1 MHCWGSTMVAATI
14 IVSLNTYFIMAKGSA
29 MGLWKG
35 KKGSSVFYQI
45 KNTNS
50 MQKQG
55 IRERNYEPSN
65 PQSARQA
72 SQRMRMFPAQ
82 AVYGV
87 LKDTIERSWQGVKY
101 GQMTRQAYLK
111 SALRSDIF
119 PAVSKGD
126 GVIVPGPYQIAKG
139 SLGEVKTTVTQNG
152 AAQALLL
159 FDTPYVG
166 GSTIGEVSNFLLE
179 ANPWLKEGD
188 QITIVL
194 CYTGNNEVVEFNW
207 WVKSF
212 YIDPENNIEFDSL
225 EAGLFPLGIDVS
237 WNAAGLLWAPRDDA
251 FIYAAA
257 CIVSREGTIPMRTN
271 ATLNVNTAVLPDY
284 YGATARAKAQRS
296 YMKALTVQ
304 STDWPVDPGTD
315 GGGGD
320 DTINITVSQISFG
333 SDGGE
338 TSVPGGT
345 VSGGGEY
352 LPGETVWL
360 VATPNGT
367 NTFQG
372 WYPSA
377 EDARNNTNRI
387 SANANYGFTAGDT
400 VVTSTT
406 IVGRFNA
413 PL

>member
-1 MHCWGSTMVAATI
+1 
-14 IVSLNTYFIMAKGSA
+14 MAKGSA

-65 PQSARQA
+65 PKSARQA
-72 SQRMRMFPAQ
+72 GQRMRMYPAQ

-111 SALRSDIF
+111 SALRSEFF
-119 PAVSKGD
+119 PAVSKED

-139 SLGEVKTTVTQNG
+139 SLGEVKASLTESG
-152 AAQALLL
+152 AANIGFNFTAPSAEGATVGEFSTALLENN
-159 FDTPYVG
+159 T
-166 GSTIGEVSNFLLE
+166 
-179 ANPWLKEGD
+179 WLKEGD
-188 QITIVL
+188 QITVVL
-194 CYTGNNEVVEFNW
+194 CYTNVNTVVQFNW
-207 WVKSF
+207 WIGSV
-212 YIDPENNIEFDSL
+212 YIDPQNAAELNSYASGFVPFNL
-225 EAGLFPLGIDVS
+225 EISYGGAGLNYAPLNDE
-237 WNAAGLLWAPRDDA
+237 

-257 CIVSREGTIPMRTN
+257 CIVSREGTTPLRSN
-271 ATLNVNTAVLPDY
+271 ATLAVNAAALPDY
-284 YGATARAKAQRS
+284 YGTAARAKAQRS

-304 STDWPVDPGTD
+304 STDWPVDPGTE

-333 SDGGE
+333 SDGQE

-360 VATPNGT
+360 VATPSGT

-377 EDARNNTNRI
+377 EDARNNRNRI
-387 SANANYGFTAGDT
+387 SANANYGFDAGGT

>member
-1 MHCWGSTMVAATI
+1 
-14 IVSLNTYFIMAKGSA
+14 

-45 KNTNS
+45 KNSNS
-50 MQKQG
+50 LQKQG
-55 IRERNYEPSN
+55 VRERNYEPAN
-65 PQSARQA
+65 PKSARQA
-72 SQRMRMFPAQ
+72 GQRMRMYPAQ

-111 SALRSDIF
+111 SALRSEFF

-139 SLGEVKTTVTQNG
+139 SLGEVKATLTENGIAQFDFNFATSGTDTTVG
-152 AAQALLL
+152 ALSSALLE
-159 FDTPYVG
+159 
-166 GSTIGEVSNFLLE
+166 S
-179 ANPWLKEGD
+179 NPWLREGD
-188 QITIVL
+188 QITTVL
-194 CYTGNNEVVEFNW
+194 CYTGDASITRFNW
-207 WVKSF
+207 FVGSI
-212 YIDPENNIEFDSL
+212 YIDPNDDTKLTPEDSPFVPFGF
-225 EAGLFPLGIDVS
+225 EVAFGSGLSYSPIDEQ
-237 WNAAGLLWAPRDDA
+237 

-257 CIVSREGTIPMRTN
+257 CIVSREGTTPMRTN
-271 ATLNVNTAVLPDY
+271 ATLSVNAAALPDY
-284 YGATARAKAQRS
+284 YGAAARAKAQRS
-296 YMKALTVQ
+296 YMKPLTVQ

-333 SDGGE
+333 SDGEE

-345 VSGGGEY
+345 VSGGGSY

-360 VATPNGT
+360 VATPSGT

-372 WYPSA
+372 WYPS
-377 EDARNNTNRI
+377 EDDARHNRNRI
-387 SANANYGFTAGDT
+387 SPNANFGFDAGGT

>member
-1 MHCWGSTMVAATI
+1 
-14 IVSLNTYFIMAKGSA
+14 MAKGSA

-72 SQRMRMFPAQ
+72 SQRMRMYPAQ

-111 SALRSDIF
+111 SALRSELF
-119 PAVSKGD
+119 PAISKGD
-126 GVIVPGPYQIAKG
+126 AIIVPGPYQIARG
-139 SLGEVKTTVTQNG
+139 SLTEVSTILKEDGNCIFNFFVGNAESAVFHTV
-152 AAQALLL
+152 AEVSEALLT
-159 FDTPYVG
+159 DN
-166 GSTIGEVSNFLLE
+166 S
-179 ANPWLKEGD
+179 WLKEGD
-188 QITIVL
+188 QLTFVICFTRNI
-194 CYTGNNEVVEFNW
+194 EIESFNW
-207 WVKSF
+207 TTVSF
-212 YIDPENNIEFDSL
+212 YLNTSDTTSL
-225 EAGLFPLGIDVS
+225 TDLFPDSADLARNAEGLQIDWPGDQFVY
-237 WNAAGLLWAPRDDA
+237 AGS
-251 FIYAAA
+251 
-257 CIVSREGTIPMRTN
+257 CVVSREGTTPLRSN
-271 ATLNVNTAVLPDY
+271 ATLAVNTAALPVY
-284 YGATARAKAQRS
+284 YGAAARAKAQRS

-304 STDWPVDPGTD
+304 STDWPVDPGTE
-315 GGGGD
+315 GGGD

-333 SDGGE
+333 SDGEE

-345 VSGGGEY
+345 VSGGGAY

-360 VATPNGT
+360 VATPSGT

-372 WYPSA
+372 WYPS
-377 EDARNNTNRI
+377 EDDARHNRNRI
-387 SANANYGFTAGDT
+387 SANANYGFDAGST